1 VHFVVIC
8 AVCTALWMLFP
19 KGFKYVVGTFMGVC
33 GGGFFWGFTS
43 FIVCGIIAGCVLAV
57 RG

>member
-1 VHFVVIC
+1 
-8 AVCTALWMLFP
+8 MLFP

-33 GGGFFWGFTS
+33 GGGFFWGLFAMCFHGLTTAVGFTS